1 MSSGARQRDRAKST
15 QKQER
20 TGDAERRYRL
30 TAKATL
36 DRRSLQELVARAPAG
51 IGLLHGP
58 ELRWT
63 YVNDALVRMA
73 GRAASTD
80 LLTKTVRESLPE
92 FHAPDFAE
100 LLENVYRTGQPYA
113 GREVRLLVQRN
124 ASAQPEEAY
133 FDFVYQPVSDAEGKT
148 SAVLVHATD
157 ATEKVR
163 TRRVIQEDAARLG
176 MAQTAAQVGTWEW
189 DPILN
194 RQELSPELDR
204 IFGVDAADPE
214 RIEKWASRVHPEDT
228 PKVQAMMEEGHRAG
242 NMEFEYRY
250 IHPELGLRWL
260 YCKGRR
266 LPDETRMFGIVQDVT
281 DRKAAVDASHR
292 LAAIVEYSDD
302 AIVSKD
308 LRGVVTS
315 WNPGAQRMFGYT
327 AEEMIGEPIMRI
339 IPPELQADETRILA
353 TIARGERIEH
363 FETVRLNKSGES
375 VEVSLTVSP
384 VKDQAGNIVGA
395 AKIARDV
402 TQRKRAERALQTTER
417 LASVGRLAAT
427 IAHEINNPLEA
438 ITNLVY
444 LARTAGNRGEVD
456 KYLALAEEELE
467 RVSQLTRQALGFYRE
482 TRGATSIRLGDLV
495 TSLLPIFASRA
506 RNKTIRLEP
515 EIYDHPEILAV
526 AGEIRRVIA
535 NLVNNSIDAIEAGG
549 QVRVRVAASTRRGE
563 SAQPGVRL
571 TVADTGSGI
580 PGTVRAQIFEPF
592 FTTKKDVGTGLGL
605 WVSRSIIENHRGS
618 IRVKSSDVPGKSW
631 TAFSIFLPLD
641 PQPAEAVEPMQ
652 KTA

>member
-1 MSSGARQRDRAKST
+1 
-15 QKQER
+15 
-20 TGDAERRYRL
+20 
-30 TAKATL
+30 
-36 DRRSLQELVARAPAG
+36 
-51 IGLLHGP
+51 
-58 ELRWT
+58 
-63 YVNDALVRMA
+63 
-73 GRAASTD
+73 
-80 LLTKTVRESLPE
+80 
-92 FHAPDFAE
+92 
-100 LLENVYRTGQPYA
+100 
-113 GREVRLLVQRN
+113 
-124 ASAQPEEAY
+124 
-133 FDFVYQPVSDAEGKT
+133 
-148 SAVLVHATD
+148 
-157 ATEKVR
+157 
-163 TRRVIQEDAARLG
+163 
-176 MAQTAAQVGTWEW
+176 
-189 DPILN
+189 
-194 RQELSPELDR
+194 
-204 IFGVDAADPE
+204 
-214 RIEKWASRVHPEDT
+214 
-228 PKVQAMMEEGHRAG
+228 
-242 NMEFEYRY
+242 
-250 IHPELGLRWL
+250 
-260 YCKGRR
+260 
-266 LPDETRMFGIVQDVT
+266 MFGIVQDVT